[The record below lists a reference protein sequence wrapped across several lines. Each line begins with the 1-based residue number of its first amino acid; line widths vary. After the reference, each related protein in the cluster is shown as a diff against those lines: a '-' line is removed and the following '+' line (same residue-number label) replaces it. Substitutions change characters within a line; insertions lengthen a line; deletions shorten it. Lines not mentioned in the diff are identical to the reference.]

1 MLVLGIG
8 STIMATI
15 WDAKHLL
22 HRKVKKRKK
31 EKRNVVTK
39 FIESSLLQIITMII
53 ALKKPSYFS
62 IKHFPLN
69 EKEHIH
75 VMVTLCTSSQQLT
88 SQTLYPTLF
97 SYVSSPFSPPAD
109 CHAHQSMSSQV
120 HCIGSNSGS
129 ISAMFFFAWRIAAYM
144 EFSYW
149 VTVSPSVFT
158 INLLP
163 RYN

>member
-1 MLVLGIG
+1 MQNTCFIEKL
-8 STIMATI
+8 
-15 WDAKHLL
+15 
-22 HRKVKKRKK
+22 KKRKK

-39 FIESSLLQIITMII
+39 FIESSLLRIITMII

-129 ISAMFFFAWRIAAYM
+129 ISAMFFLHEGFLHIWNFLIGLL
-144 EFSYW
+144 W
-149 VTVSPSVFT
+149 VQVSS
-158 INLLP
+158 L
-163 RYN
+163 